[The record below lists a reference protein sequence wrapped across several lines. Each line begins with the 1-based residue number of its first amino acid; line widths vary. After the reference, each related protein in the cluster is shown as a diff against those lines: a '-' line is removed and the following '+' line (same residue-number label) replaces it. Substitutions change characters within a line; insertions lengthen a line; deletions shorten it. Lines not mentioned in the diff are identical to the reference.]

1 MNRITQWS
9 YSRLK
14 TYEQCPSKVKFRYID
29 KLSEPSSPQMD
40 RGTRIHKLA
49 EDFVTEK
56 IDIIPD
62 ELMLFQTQFTMLKDA
77 KAKCEAEWGFTTS
90 WTPTGFFA
98 DDAWLRVKTDAI
110 YSLAPGTVTIID
122 HKTGRI
128 YADDH
133 KDQLH
138 LYALAGFIMFSAVH
152 TIKAQD
158 WYLDQDA
165 VIELEFDRAQMPMMK
180 EQWNDRVQPMLRDD
194 IFPARPGPHCNWCFY
209 RRAVG
214 GPCSF

>member
-77 KAKCEAEWGFTTS
+77 KFQARVAEAVARGIVQYKKDFEKTEGFT
-90 WTPTGFFA
+90 
-98 DDAWLRVKTDAI
+98 KI
-110 YSLAPGTVTIID
+110 
-122 HKTGRI
+122 
-128 YADDH
+128 
-133 KDQLH
+133 
-138 LYALAGFIMFSAVH
+138 
-152 TIKAQD
+152 
-158 WYLDQDA
+158 
-165 VIELEFDRAQMPMMK
+165 
-180 EQWNDRVQPMLRDD
+180 
-194 IFPARPGPHCNWCFY
+194 
-209 RRAVG
+209 
-214 GPCSF
+214 